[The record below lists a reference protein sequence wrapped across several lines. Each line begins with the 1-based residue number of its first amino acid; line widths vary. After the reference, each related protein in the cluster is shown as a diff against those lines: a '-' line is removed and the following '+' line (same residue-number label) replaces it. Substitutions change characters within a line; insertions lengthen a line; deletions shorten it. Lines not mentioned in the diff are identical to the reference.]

1 LYPVDSCHFFNDN
14 HITKEVFEMSV
25 LKEKVLRG
33 IAKAADK
40 AVEGACGS
48 KSLWISYEPEMP
60 KVLKQAKMESQKRA

>member
-1 LYPVDSCHFFNDN
+1 MN
-14 HITKEVFEMSV
+14 V

-48 KSLWISYEPEMP
+48 KSCVITYEPEMP
-60 KVLKQAKMESQKRA
+60 KALKQAKMESQKRA

>member
-1 LYPVDSCHFFNDN
+1 MN
-14 HITKEVFEMSV
+14 V
-25 LKEKVLRG
+25 LKEKVLRS

-60 KVLKQAKMESQKRA
+60 KALRQAKMDSQKRS